1 MCQWEYRHLSE
12 LEQKDICS
20 WKYEG
25 EYHIYDL
32 PDYQTMRSRQ
42 MGFTNPA
49 AAKQYWGFHLHGQLL
64 GFVNIKEEAEAVFI
78 GIGVRPDACNR
89 HYGRHILEITSEIA
103 KQAYP
108 TKPLYLEVRSWNQR
122 AIRCYENAGFKIVG
136 APFKRVTDIGE
147 GSFYRMVQFND

>member
-1 MCQWEYRHLSE
+1 M
-12 LEQKDICS
+12 
-20 WKYEG
+20 
-25 EYHIYDL
+25 
-32 PDYQTMRSRQ
+32 
-42 MGFTNPA
+42 
-49 AAKQYWGFHLHGQLL
+49 HGQLL

-89 HYGRHILEITSEIA
+89 HYGRQILEITSEIA

-147 GSFYRMVQFND
+147 GSFYRMFNSTTDLLKCVSRHRPAFLVSIKIHGIAMENGNMYKRIGFHCIPFVNFCFV